1 MGRAKRGSEWL
12 PFLRA
17 LAILQRLM
25 EGAAT
30 NQELI
35 QAVLEKVGSDAYP
48 AAPAARQ
55 VAFKRDRKKLRE
67 ILGVKWDFV
76 QQKYVLKDAGGWL
89 SLRLPEEALRAL
101 MVLSVTFS
109 GQVGEHAGLDTLFNF
124 LLQRL
129 PDDQRRRFEHLDSG
143 ITFEIFQQIDPNG
156 IPRRVWEM
164 VHRAV
169 SHHRQLEFRYLS
181 PRYEDGIARRFRVAP
196 LRIVFQW
203 GHWYLFAYVL
213 KREGEERFLGAEYSR
228 FRVFYIQDDE
238 VLKVLPTV
246 VSVAHR
252 RPPRYEVHY
261 RLLPPLGRGAISR
274 HFDEMTVTPL
284 ENGSV
289 EVRGVT
295 DDLFKAERILLGYG
309 QYCVVLGGPE
319 LKRRIQAAVRGMM
332 ENLLAEE

>member
-1 MGRAKRGSEWL
+1 M
-12 PFLRA
+12 RA

-25 EGAAT
+25 EGPASG
-30 NQELI
+30 QELME
-35 QAVLEKVGSDAYP
+35 AVLAKVGPDAYP
-48 AAPAARQ
+48 VSSAARQ
-55 VAFKRDRKKLRE
+55 AAFKRDRKKLRE
-67 ILGVKWDFV
+67 MLGVKWDFV
-76 QQKYVLKDAGGWL
+76 RQKYVLKDAGDWL

-109 GQVGEHAGLDTLFNF
+109 GQVGEHAGLDTLFKF

-156 IPRRVWEM
+156 IPKRVWEM
-164 VHRAV
+164 VHCAV

-213 KREGEERFLGAEYSR
+213 QREGEERFLGAEYSR

-274 HFDEMTVTPL
+274 HFEEMHITPL
-284 ENGSV
+284 EDGSV

-295 DDLFKAERILLGYG
+295 DDLFEAERILLGYG

-319 LKRRIQAAVRGMM
+319 LKQRITTAVQGMM
-332 ENLLAEE
+332 RNLQAGE

>member
-1 MGRAKRGSEWL
+1 MAGKRNSEWL
-12 PFLRA
+12 TFMRA

-25 EGAAT
+25 EGPASG
-30 NQELI
+30 QELME
-35 QAVLEKVGSDAYP
+35 AVLAKVGPDAYP
-48 AAPAARQ
+48 VSSAARQ
-55 VAFKRDRKKLRE
+55 AAFKRDRKKLRE
-67 ILGVKWDFV
+67 MLGVKWDFV
-76 QQKYVLKDAGGWL
+76 RQKYVLKDAGDWL

-109 GQVGEHAGLDTLFNF
+109 GQVGEHAGLDTLFKF

-156 IPRRVWEM
+156 IPKRVWEM
-164 VHRAV
+164 VHCAV

-213 KREGEERFLGAEYSR
+213 QREGEERFLGAEYSR

-274 HFDEMTVTPL
+274 HFEEMHITPL
-284 ENGSV
+284 EDGSV

-295 DDLFKAERILLGYG
+295 DDLFEAERILLGYG

-319 LKRRIQAAVRGMM
+319 LKQRITTAVQGMM
-332 ENLLAEE
+332 RNLQAGE